1 MARAKRRSSTSTVSA
16 NNPAGST
23 AIAAKISKAQQLNLD
38 YVRSI
43 VTSSLTTSQGFLK
56 MVDEMQQ
63 AHVKTLQ
70 RLSQSLNGAIEQTQH
85 VQDLREFIS
94 MQVGLTR
101 ENLAHVA
108 QNYGSLA
115 VRLAKIEAQ
124 LVEKAQGRAADRSR
138 ILLGSVA
145 VRGAGDSAKR

>member
-1 MARAKRRSSTSTVSA
+1 MARAKRRSSGAVSA
-16 NNPAGST
+16 NATTRST
-23 AIAAKISKAQQLNLD
+23 AVAAKFSKAQQLNLD

-43 VTSSLTTSQGFLK
+43 VTSSLTTSQGFLR

-70 RLSQSLNGAIEQTQH
+70 RLSRSLNGAIDQTQH

-115 VRLAKIEAQ
+115 VRLAKIEAE
-124 LVEKAQGRAADRSR
+124 LVRQAQGKAADRSR
-138 ILLGSVA
+138 MLLDSVA
-145 VRGAGDSAKR
+145 PRRADNVTRS